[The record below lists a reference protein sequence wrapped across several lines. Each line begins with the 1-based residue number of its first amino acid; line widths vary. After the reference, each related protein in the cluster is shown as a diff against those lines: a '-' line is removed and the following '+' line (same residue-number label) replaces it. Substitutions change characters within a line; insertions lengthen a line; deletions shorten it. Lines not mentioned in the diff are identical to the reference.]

1 MKLTI
6 EKFAKIKKAEIEL
19 DGITVVTGYN
29 DTGKSTIGKI
39 LYSMFNSLKSV
50 DSSVNNKRRSD
61 ISKIC
66 DEITEAVCGR
76 ESIIYQEG
84 EDGNQDVIFVDDIL
98 SKEILGFQGD
108 LTIDEYKRIVNY
120 VFSKL
125 LTADELNEKKME
137 IDNYIESSYSKISAI
152 KNTPDEELYK
162 VIVERYF
169 SNIFYSQINNCY
181 YPDNDARVSLNIK
194 DKIIDITFKNNK
206 CSKIDLPLK
215 ILHEAFLI
223 DDPFVLD
230 TGIYR
235 RMGYTGNMIRDNLIR
250 RIFFQRANLMDGI
263 FDAVASKESIKEINN
278 ILDKVVD
285 GEIRS
290 AKDGMQYI
298 SFGHEEPV
306 SVMNLSAGIKGFV
319 LIKTLLERGIL
330 KEKDVLILDE
340 PEIHMHTQWQLV
352 YAEIIVLIQKYFDM
366 TILVTTHSSHFLQA
380 IEYYSKKYKIEH
392 NCNYYLSKSDGEGVI
407 FQNVTEN
414 TNVIHSEM
422 VEPSILLDRL
432 EEELEYEQKDKI

>member
-6 EKFAKIKKAEIEL
+6 EKFAKIKKADIEL
-19 DGITVVTGYN
+19 NGITVVTGYN

-39 LYSMFNSLKSV
+39 LYSVFNSLKSV
-50 DSSVNNKRRSD
+50 DASVNNKRRRD

-66 DEITEAVCGR
+66 DEITEAVCD
-76 ESIIYQEG
+76 G
-84 EDGNQDVIFVDDIL
+84 ETVILQDGKDDNPDFIFVDDIL
-98 SKEILGFQGD
+98 SREILGFKDD
-108 LTIDEYKRIVNY
+108 LTIDAYRRIVNQ
-120 VFSKL
+120 VFSSL
-125 LTADELNEKKME
+125 LNEEELNEKKSE

-181 YPDNDARVSLNIK
+181 YPDNEAKVSLNIK
-194 DKIIDITFKNNK
+194 DKTIDIAFCNNN
-206 CSKIDLPLK
+206 CSKIELPIK

-230 TGIYR
+230 TNVYR
-235 RMGYTGNMIRDNLIR
+235 RMGSTGNMIRDNLIR
-250 RIFFQRANLMDGI
+250 RISLQRTNLMDGI
-263 FDAVASKESIKEINN
+263 FDAVASKDSIKKIND
-278 ILDKVVD
+278 ILGKVVD

-298 SFGHEEPV
+298 SSGHEEPI
-306 SVMNLSAGIKGFV
+306 SVINLSAGIKGFV

-380 IEYYSKKYKIEH
+380 IEYFSKKYKIEH
-392 NCNYYLSKSDGEGVI
+392 NCNYYLSKVDGDGVI
-407 FQNVTEN
+407 FQNVTDN
-414 TNVIHSEM
+414 TNIIHSEM

-432 EEELEYEQKDKI
+432 EEELEYEQKNEI

>member
-1 MKLTI
+1 M
-6 EKFAKIKKAEIEL
+6 
-19 DGITVVTGYN
+19 
-29 DTGKSTIGKI
+29 
-39 LYSMFNSLKSV
+39 
-50 DSSVNNKRRSD
+50 
-61 ISKIC
+61 
-66 DEITEAVCGR
+66 
-76 ESIIYQEG
+76 
-84 EDGNQDVIFVDDIL
+84 
-98 SKEILGFQGD
+98 
-108 LTIDEYKRIVNY
+108 
-120 VFSKL
+120 
-125 LTADELNEKKME
+125 NEKKSE

-181 YPDNDARVSLNIK
+181 YPDNEAKVSLNIK
-194 DKIIDITFKNNK
+194 DKTIDIAFCNNN
-206 CSKIDLPLK
+206 CSKIELPIK

-230 TGIYR
+230 TNVYR
-235 RMGYTGNMIRDNLIR
+235 HMGSTGNMIRDNLIR
-250 RIFFQRANLMDGI
+250 RISLQRTNLMDGI
-263 FDAVASKESIKEINN
+263 FDAVASKDSIKKIND
-278 ILDKVVD
+278 ILGKVVD

-298 SFGHEEPV
+298 SSGHEEPI
-306 SVMNLSAGIKGFV
+306 SVINLSAGIKGFV

-380 IEYYSKKYKIEH
+380 IEYFSKKYKIEH
-392 NCNYYLSKSDGEGVI
+392 NCNYYLSKVDGDGVI
-407 FQNVTEN
+407 FQNVTDN
-414 TNVIHSEM
+414 TNIIHSEM

-432 EEELEYEQKDKI
+432 EEELEYEQKNEI